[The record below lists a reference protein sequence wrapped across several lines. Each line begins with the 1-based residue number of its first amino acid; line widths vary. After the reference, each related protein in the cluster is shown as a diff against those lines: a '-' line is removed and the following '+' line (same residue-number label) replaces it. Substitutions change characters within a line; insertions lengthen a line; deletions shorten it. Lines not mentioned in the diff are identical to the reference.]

1 MTQYQPPSSAPEIAP
16 TDPQEII
23 RDMYSSD
30 KQNDYSMPMTQF
42 GGFGHRFVA
51 PIFQDVFSNMTA
63 MGPTDT
69 RYGHQETSLGSMN
82 IAETVG
88 QDSIT
93 QCFEFRTNN
102 PGRIQDLP
110 PSGFEDPFQLMSL
123 FSPSSR
129 FGGFPSRTGV
139 SGYNPYRS
147 LGGMTSPMQ
156 GGWPRDRGWDQMHE
170 DMTSGFPRYGGG
182 RRMLESFLGR
192 EICGSD
198 Q

>member
-93 QCFEFRTNN
+93 QCLSS
-102 PGRIQDLP
+102 GRIIRDVYRISLP
-110 PSGFEDPFQLMSL
+110 AVSRIL
-123 FSPSSR
+123 SS
-129 FGGFPSRTGV
+129 S
-139 SGYNPYRS
+139 
-147 LGGMTSPMQ
+147 
-156 GGWPRDRGWDQMHE
+156 
-170 DMTSGFPRYGGG
+170 
-182 RRMLESFLGR
+182 
-192 EICGSD
+192 
-198 Q
+198 